1 MRLARGRH
9 FEAVAAEYLEDRGLV
24 VLARGY
30 RCRLGEIDLVCREQ
44 RTLVIVEVRARSS
57 RALASAVES
66 IGRDKRT
73 RIIQATRHFLMRRSE
88 WSNSPIRFDVVAFD
102 AIDTAATRISWLR
115 NAFDAS

>member
-1 MRLARGRH
+1 MRLQRGRH

-44 RTLVIVEVRARSS
+44 STLVIVEVRARASGAIATAAAS
-57 RALASAVES
+57 VDARKRA
-66 IGRDKRT
+66 
-73 RIIQATRHFLMRRSE
+73 RIVNATRHFLMRRSE
-88 WSNSPIRFDVVAFD
+88 WRDAVVRFDVVAFD
-102 AIDTAATRISWLR
+102 AIDTADTRISWLR